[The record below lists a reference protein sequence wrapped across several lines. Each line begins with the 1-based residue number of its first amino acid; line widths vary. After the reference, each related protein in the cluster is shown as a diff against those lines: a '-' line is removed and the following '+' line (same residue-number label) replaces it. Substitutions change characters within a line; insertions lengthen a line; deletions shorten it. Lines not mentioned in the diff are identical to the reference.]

1 MHVKAD
7 NIEIMIYDKV
17 DEVIKKLFERLLN
30 KYQIGLET
38 LIKSNDFYFD
48 DVNLLY

>member
-1 MHVKAD
+1 MHAKAD

-17 DEVIKKLFERLLN
+17 DEVIKELFEQLLN

-38 LIKSNDFYFD
+38 LIKGNDFYF
-48 DVNLLY
+48 